1 MSNPKQ
7 INKPPKPIKTTII
20 KPLCFNPW
28 VLLSH
33 TMRPSRCS
41 LSLIPSCSLTHS
53 FPSSSTPPS
62 RQLPHAYTLHL
73 SLFPFK
79 RGLQQGRQI
88 LLHACRLG
96 GSCNI
101 FKSLGLEITSIIS
114 ADAPFER
121 RSGIHRKSEMVI
133 VHDHVCIYL
142 TSIIEK
148 NIILYANPWM
158 NYSITI
164 DVSLNWTQA
173 ILQENWIIKHLFIRI
188 LLRKGH

>member
-88 LLHACRLG
+88 LLHACSERANVEAATSLKAWVW
-96 GSCNI
+96 
-101 FKSLGLEITSIIS
+101 KSPAS
-114 ADAPFER
+114 F
-121 RSGIHRKSEMVI
+121 
-133 VHDHVCIYL
+133 
-142 TSIIEK
+142 
-148 NIILYANPWM
+148 
-158 NYSITI
+158 
-164 DVSLNWTQA
+164 
-173 ILQENWIIKHLFIRI
+173 LQMP
-188 LLRKGH
+188 LLRGGVAYTERVRWSLFMTMSAYT